1 MTHLQLMV
9 LSNVLN
15 VAVLGFLLW
24 KLALPRISSG
34 LDTKKTNIVQGIE
47 EAEKNLADIN
57 LSLDQVR
64 REIQAA
70 SGQISTIR
78 EEAEARSEAAVAKIK
93 SDTEQEISHLQE
105 RVERQI
111 AQEFSSLRVRVRQ
124 DLISEIMSQAEN
136 MVRQR
141 TSEQQQAEVIENFA
155 YSLKGFKEY
164 RS

>member
-1 MTHLQLMV
+1 MSPLQLMV

-15 VAVLGFLLW
+15 VAVLAFLLW
-24 KLALPRISSG
+24 KFALPRISSG
-34 LDTKKTNIVQGIE
+34 LENKKNTIVQSLDE
-47 EAEKNLADIN
+47 TEKNLADIN
-57 LSLDQVR
+57 TSLDQVR

-70 SGQISTIR
+70 SGQIGTIR
-78 EEAEARSEAAVAKIK
+78 EEAASRSETAVAKIK

-141 TSEQQQAEVIENFA
+141 TSEQQQADVIENFA

>member
-57 LSLDQVR
+57 LSLEQVR

-124 DLISEIMSQAEN
+124 DLIAEIMSQAEN